1 MQKGMKIL
9 TYLLVMAKSTENK
22 VPKQMQSKF
31 EEITALTDAFCSA
44 HLNSEYGSMSRK
56 LTAALCRKRPSPLV
70 RGKAKTWA
78 AGVVHALGMVNF
90 LYDSSQTPHIKATEL
105 YKHFGVGQS
114 TGQGKSK
121 QIRDMM
127 KMSQMCPDWCLPSR
141 IDDNPLIWMVS
152 VNGFIMDIRNAPREI
167 QAEAFNQ
174 GIIPYLPGDSEPEL
188 EEIQQLEVK
197 EKDLNHSQVYVLEVF
212 LTGGNVTETFVKQ
225 NPVISRTIEIRS
237 EQTLETLHQAIFQ
250 AFEREEEHMYEF
262 QIGGS
267 SPYDPKAKRY
277 VLSMTFMNELE
288 ESQYAGDVAQTKIGS
303 LHLKRDQAFGYWFD
317 FGDDWR
323 HQINVIDI
331 LKATP
336 KKRYPIITKR
346 TGESPPQYIDWDEE
360 N

>member
-1 MQKGMKIL
+1 M
-9 TYLLVMAKSTENK
+9 TKSTGDK

-31 EEITALTDAFCSA
+31 EEITALTDAFCSTY
-44 HLNSEYGSMSRK
+44 LNTEYAEMSRK

-78 AGVVHALGMVNF
+78 CGIVHAIGLVNF

-127 KMSQMCPDWCLPSR
+127 KMSQMSPDWCLPSR

-152 VNGFIMDIRNAPREI
+152 VNGFIMDIRNAPREVQE
-167 QAEAFNQ
+167 QAFLQ
-174 GIIPYLPGDSEPEL
+174 GIIPYIPDEREL
-188 EEIQQLEVK
+188 EDEATQQIEA
-197 EKDLNHSQVYVLEVF
+197 EANEGDLKNGRVYVLEVF
-212 LTGGNVTETFVKQ
+212 LTDGPITETFVEQ
-225 NPVISRTIEIRS
+225 NPVVSRTIEIRS
-237 EQTLETLHQAIFQ
+237 EQTLENLHHAIFK

-267 SPYDPKAKRY
+267 GPYDPKAKRY
-277 VLSMTFMNELE
+277 VLSMSFMNELE
-288 ESQYAGDVAQTKIGS
+288 EGQYAGDVTRTKIGS
-303 LHLKRDQAFGYWFD
+303 LNLQIEQAFGYWFD

-331 LKATP
+331 VKATP
-336 KKRYPIITKR
+336 KKRYPIISKR
-346 TGESPPQYIDWDEE
+346 TGASPPQYIDWDEE